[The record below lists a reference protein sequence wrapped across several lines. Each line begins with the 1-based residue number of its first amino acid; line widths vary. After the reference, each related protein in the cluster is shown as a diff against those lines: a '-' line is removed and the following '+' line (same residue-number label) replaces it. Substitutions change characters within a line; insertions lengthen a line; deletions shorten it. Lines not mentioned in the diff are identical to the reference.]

1 MINLSDYIASA
12 ITHDGSIRVI
22 AADTTEL
29 VNEAQRLHKMSP
41 VCCAALGR
49 ALTGASILGRM
60 LKGYDDSVTIQING
74 GGPIGRV
81 VAVSD
86 GRSNVKGYVDN
97 PLVDLPLR
105 ADGKLDVGRA
115 VGSDGL
121 LSVIKDLNMK
131 EPYVGQCPLVSGEI
145 AEDLTQYFAT
155 SEQLPTAVAL
165 GVLVDRDYSVKAAG
179 GFVIQLLPG
188 AMEED
193 VQRVE
198 KAIAEI
204 PAVTTMLS
212 EGETPK
218 NIVERLLSGYEID
231 YFEDMDTKYLCD
243 CNRERMARAL
253 ISIGSKDLRELMEE
267 DGHAELK
274 CHFCGSA
281 YDFNKEELAELLTE
295 AENR

>member
-1 MINLSDYIASA
+1 MNDYIASA
-12 ITHDGSIRVI
+12 MTHDGGIRVI
-22 AADTTEL
+22 AADTTAL
-29 VNEAQRLHKMSP
+29 VDEARRLHRMSP

-60 LKGYDDSVTIQING
+60 LKGYDDSVTLQING

-105 ADGKLDVGRA
+105 PDGKLDVGGA
-115 VGSDGL
+115 VGRDGM

-131 EPYVGQCPLVSGEI
+131 EPYIGQVPLVSGEI
-145 AEDLTQYFAT
+145 AEDLTSYFAV

-165 GVLVDRDYSVKAAG
+165 GVLVDRDYTVKAAG

-188 AMEED
+188 AGEED
-193 VQRVE
+193 IERVE
-198 KAIAEI
+198 KAISEI
-204 PAVTTMLS
+204 PAVTTLLS

-218 NIVERLLSGYEID
+218 SIVERLLKGYEID
-231 YFEDMDTKYLCD
+231 YFEDMETKYLCG
-243 CNRERMARAL
+243 CGRERMARAL
-253 ISIGSKDLRELMEE
+253 ISIGESELRTLIDE
-267 DGHAELK
+267 DGCAELT
-274 CHFCGSA
+274 CHFCGKA
-281 YDFNKEELAELLTE
+281 YNFTKEELEELLL
-295 AENR
+295 AAKNKNK

>member
-1 MINLSDYIASA
+1 MDYISSA

-22 AADTTEL
+22 AVDTTEL
-29 VNEAQRLHKMSP
+29 VNEAQRLHQMSP

-60 LKGYDDSVTIQING
+60 LKGYDDSVTLQING

-97 PLVDLPLR
+97 PLVELPLR
-105 ADGKLDVGRA
+105 ADGKLDVGGA
-115 VGSDGL
+115 VGRDGM

-131 EPYVGQCPLVSGEI
+131 EPYVGQVPLVSGEI

-165 GVLVDRDYSVKAAG
+165 GVLVDRDYTVKAAG

-193 VQRVE
+193 IERVE

-204 PAVTTMLS
+204 PAVTTLLS

-218 NIVERLLSGYEID
+218 SIVERLLAGYEID
-231 YFEDMDTKYLCD
+231 YFEDMETKYLCD
-243 CNRERMARAL
+243 CGRERMARAL
-253 ISIGSKDLRELMEE
+253 ISIGAKDLRQLIEE
-267 DGHAELK
+267 DGHAELT
-274 CHFCGSA
+274 CHFCNSA
-281 YDFNKEELAELLTE
+281 YDFSKEELEELLKA
-295 AENR
+295 AEDK

>member
-1 MINLSDYIASA
+1 MDYISSA

-22 AADTTEL
+22 AVDTTEL
-29 VNEAQRLHKMSP
+29 VNEAQRLHQMSP

-60 LKGYDDSVTIQING
+60 LKGYDDSVTLQING

-97 PLVDLPLR
+97 PLVELPLR
-105 ADGKLDVGRA
+105 ADGKLDVGGA
-115 VGSDGL
+115 VGRDGM

-131 EPYVGQCPLVSGEI
+131 EPYVGQVPLVSGEI

-165 GVLVDRDYSVKAAG
+165 GVLVDRDYTVKAAG

-193 VQRVE
+193 IERVE

-204 PAVTTMLS
+204 PAVTTLLS

-218 NIVERLLSGYEID
+218 SIVERLLAGYEID
-231 YFEDMDTKYLCD
+231 YFEDMETKYLCD
-243 CNRERMARAL
+243 CGRERMARAL
-253 ISIGSKDLRELMEE
+253 ISIGAKDLRQLIEE

-274 CHFCGSA
+274 CHFCNSA
-281 YDFNKEELAELLTE
+281 YDFSKEELEELLKA
-295 AENR
+295 AEDK

>member
-1 MINLSDYIASA
+1 MNDYIASA

-22 AADTTEL
+22 SADTTQL

-49 ALTGASILGRM
+49 TLTGASIMGRM

-74 GGPIGRV
+74 GGPIGRI

-97 PLVDLPLR
+97 PAVDLPLR
-105 ADGKLDVGRA
+105 TDGKLDVGGA
-115 VGSDGL
+115 VGRFGQ

-188 AMEED
+188 ALDED
-193 VQRVE
+193 IDRVE
-198 KAIAEI
+198 KAIKEI

-212 EGETPK
+212 NGETPK
-218 NIVERLLSGYEID
+218 NIVERLLEGYEID
-231 YFEDMDTKYLCD
+231 YFEDMNTKYQCD
-243 CNRERMARAL
+243 CGRERMAKAL
-253 ISIGSKDLRELMEE
+253 ISIGAKDLRSIIEE
-267 DGHAELK
+267 DGHAELT
-274 CHFCGSA
+274 CHFCNRA
-281 YDFNKEELAELLTE
+281 YDFNKAELEELLNA
-295 AENR
+295 AGGK